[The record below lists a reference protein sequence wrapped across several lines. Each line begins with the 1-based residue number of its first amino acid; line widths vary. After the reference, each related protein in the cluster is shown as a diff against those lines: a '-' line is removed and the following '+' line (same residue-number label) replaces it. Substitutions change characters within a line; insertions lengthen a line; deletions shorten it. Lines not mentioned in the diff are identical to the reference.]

1 MLKSIRKTER
11 EIEREFERDL
21 KRVIKQNIKIEEK
34 EKYNTKKYRIFFD
47 DNYNDLKPID
57 NVIPML
63 RTDTIT
69 IKKYIGKRLEIDDFE
84 LRFLTLKLSVDTDD
98 WGINEVSI
106 QCNIDGKTISR
117 ISPISYTYTINGE
130 AKDVY
135 NKDIQNLLDTIGR
148 ESRQINRYYDAN
160 DEE

>member
-63 RTDTIT
+63 RTDTKT
-69 IKKYIGKRLEIDDFE
+69 IKKYIGKRLEIDDSE

-106 QCNIDGKTISR
+106 QCNIDGKTIST
-117 ISPISYTYTINGE
+117 ISPISHTYTINGE

-135 NKDIQNLLDTIGR
+135 NKDIQNILDN
-148 ESRQINRYYDAN
+148 INRGWVKRLLTIIM
-160 DEE
+160 

>member
-1 MLKSIRKTER
+1 
-11 EIEREFERDL
+11 
-21 KRVIKQNIKIEEK
+21 
-34 EKYNTKKYRIFFD
+34 
-47 DNYNDLKPID
+47 
-57 NVIPML
+57 ML

-130 AKDVY
+130 SKDVY
-135 NKDIQNLLDTIGR
+135 NKDIQNILDNVNRGCEKI
-148 ESRQINRYYDAN
+148 INHYN
-160 DEE
+160 VNN

>member
-34 EKYNTKKYRIFFD
+34 EKYNTKKHRIFFD

-63 RTDTIT
+63 RTDAIT
-69 IKKYIGKRLEIDDFE
+69 IKKYTHWKTFRDKRF
-84 LRFLTLKLSVDTDD
+84 
-98 WGINEVSI
+98 
-106 QCNIDGKTISR
+106 
-117 ISPISYTYTINGE
+117 
-130 AKDVY
+130 
-135 NKDIQNLLDTIGR
+135 
-148 ESRQINRYYDAN
+148 
-160 DEE
+160 

>member
-69 IKKYIGKRLEIDDFE
+69 IKKYIGKRLEINDFE

-117 ISPISYTYTINGE
+117 ISPISYTYTINDE
-130 AKDVY
+130 PKDVY
-135 NKDIQNLLDTIGR
+135 NKDIQNILDN
-148 ESRQINRYYDAN
+148 INRGCEKIINHYN
-160 DEE
+160 VNN